1 MYEKIALM
9 LKKTAFVL
17 GLLASSILALMQ
29 IVILLSPVWREWEW
43 IAFFWVSWMIPVL
56 CATAMF
62 RAIRRPSGY
71 RAAFAL
77 SVSLLG
83 FYSMLVFAMTV
94 ISDLPFPPQ
103 H

>member
-29 IVILLSPVWREWEW
+29 IVILLSPVWRESV
-43 IAFFWVSWMIPVL
+43 AFFWVSWMVPVL